1 MRTSIILTAVLAGGA
16 LANPVRKLLEE
27 RALVVDIVTTTTVV
41 WVTEG
46 GPTPV
51 AQANKAVADTSNQMA
66 AVNPAYQPHRHAHG
80 HPQPKAAQPP
90 AVQQQAAQPAAAQP
104 VTTSSPPPPPPVTTS
119 APPVQQPTTTTA
131 PAAPAAS
138 PNTGSN
144 SGSSNAPTSYPS
156 DLDSGSA
163 VYKALV
169 LQHHNIHRANH
180 SANDLEWDDTLAG
193 YAAETAKTCVW
204 GHSLAPGG
212 GGYGQNIAAG
222 ISAGEIAKTLTN
234 GFYNDE
240 MMLYPTYGSDSP
252 DMGNFEKWGHFSQM
266 LWQSTTKVGCYTY
279 TCSPAGA
286 PPLDCRPGTTES
298 YLKNTGC
305 GNGGM
310 NAIFTVCNYSPPGNY
325 AGEYSKVGAPG
336 KKGMVVAGPNGV
348 TGL

>member
-1 MRTSIILTAVLAGGA
+1 MRTSIILTAA
-16 LANPVRKLLEE
+16 LASGILAKPVRKLLEE
-27 RALVVDIVTTTTVV
+27 RALVVDVVTTTTVV

-46 GPTPV
+46 APTPAPKPAPV
-51 AQANKAVADTSNQMA
+51 AVADKNPQKA
-66 AVNPAYQPHRHAHG
+66 AVNPGYQPHHHAHA
-80 HPQPKAAQPP
+80 HAQPQP
-90 AVQQQAAQPAAAQP
+90 AQPAAPQP
-104 VTTSSPPPPPPVTTS
+104 AAPQPETTSAPPAAPPVTTS
-119 APPVQQPTTTTA
+119 APAPQQPTTSTA
-131 PAAPAAS
+131 PAAPAAP

-144 SGSSNAPTSYPS
+144 SGSSNAPTNYPS
-156 DLDSGSA
+156 DLDSSSA
-163 VYKALV
+163 AYKAIALE
-169 LQHHNIHRANH
+169 HHNVHRANH

-222 ISAGEIAKTLTN
+222 ISAGELAKTLTN

-240 MMLYPTYGSDSP
+240 MMLYPGYGTDNP

-266 LWQSTTKVGCYTY
+266 LWQSTTKVGCYTH
-279 TCSPAGA
+279 TCSPPGA
-286 PPLDCRPGTTES
+286 PPLDCNPATGQS

-325 AGEYSKVGAPG
+325 AGQYSKVGAPG
-336 KKGMVVAGPNGV
+336 NKGMVVAGPNGV
-348 TGL
+348 TGI